1 MFGNCDQKKK
11 MPIISS
17 PNTNPLA
24 SMQSKNMIVASSH
37 QHQQQ
42 QQQPQQPQPQLKC
55 PRCDS
60 SNTKF
65 CYYNNYSLSQP
76 RHFCKACKRY
86 WTRGGTLRNV
96 PVGGSYRKNK
106 RMKRPSTS
114 TATAASTA
122 STTTSS
128 SPNNH
133 HQISHFSSMNH
144 HPLFYGLSDHMS
156 SCNNLPMIP
165 SRFSDSSKTSSSS
178 GLESEFL
185 SSGFSSLSALG
196 LGLPHHMSHDHTING
211 SFINSST
218 PSKPFLLSGL
228 FGSSVSSS
236 SSTLLQH
243 PHKPMNSGGEM
254 LGQSQLQ
261 TLASLQDLHVGG
273 NNDQDMN
280 KEGKLEQISGN
291 ISGFMS
297 SSSLD
302 PSNYNNMWS
311 NASVV
316 NGAWLDPTNNNVGS
330 SLTSLI

>member
-1 MFGNCDQKKK
+1 
-11 MPIISS
+11 
-17 PNTNPLA
+17 
-24 SMQSKNMIVASSH
+24 MQSKNMIIASSH
-37 QHQQQ
+37 QQQQ
-42 QQQPQQPQPQLKC
+42 PQQPQQPQPQLKC

-106 RMKRPSTS
+106 RVKRP
-114 TATAASTA
+114 ATTTTASTA

-128 SPNNH
+128 SPNNS

-144 HPLFYGLSDHMS
+144 HPLFYGLSDQV
-156 SCNNLPMIP
+156 NNLPMIP
-165 SRFSDSSKTSSSS
+165 SRFSDSSKTSSTS
-178 GLESEFL
+178 GLESEF
-185 SSGFSSLSALG
+185 FSSAGFNGLSALG
-196 LGLPHHMSHDHTING
+196 LGLPHHMSHHDH
-211 SFINSST
+211 SFINNST
-218 PSKPFLLSGL
+218 TNKPFLLSGL
-228 FGSSVSSS
+228 FGSSVSTS

-243 PHKPMNSGGEM
+243 SHKPMNNGSQM
-254 LGQSQLQ
+254 LGQSHLQ

-273 NNDQDMN
+273 NNDGIN
-280 KEGKLEQISGN
+280 KEGN
-291 ISGFMS
+291 TNGFMSSS

-302 PSNYNNMWS
+302 PSNYNNIWN
-311 NASVV
+311 NASLV

>member
-1 MFGNCDQKKK
+1 
-11 MPIISS
+11 
-17 PNTNPLA
+17 
-24 SMQSKNMIVASSH
+24 MQSKNMIVAPS
-37 QHQQQ
+37 HQQQ
-42 QQQPQQPQPQLKC
+42 QQQQQPHQPQLKC

-76 RHFCKACKRY
+76 RYFCKACKRY

-106 RMKRPSTS
+106 RVKRPA
-114 TATAASTA
+114 TATAASMA

-128 SPNNH
+128 SPNNPPH
-133 HQISHFSSMNH
+133 HQISQFSSMNH
-144 HPLFYGLSDHMS
+144 HPLFYGLSNHVS

-165 SRFSDSSKTSSSS
+165 SRFSDSSKTSSS

-185 SSGFSSLSALG
+185 SPGFSGLSALG
-196 LGLPHHMSHDHTING
+196 LGLPHYLTHDHTING
-211 SFINSST
+211 SFINNST
-218 PSKPFLLSGL
+218 TSKPFLLSGL

-243 PHKPMNSGGEM
+243 PHKPTNYGGEM
-254 LGQSQLQ
+254 MGQSHLQ
-261 TLASLQDLHVGG
+261 TLASLQHVGG
-273 NNDQDMN
+273 NTDDMK
-280 KEGKLEQISGN
+280 KEGKLDQISGN
-291 ISGFMS
+291 INGFMS

-302 PSNYNNMWS
+302 PSNYNNIWN
-311 NASVV
+311 NATVV
-316 NGAWLDPTNNNVGS
+316 NGACLDPTNNDVGS

>member
-11 MPIISS
+11 MPSISS

-24 SMQSKNMIVASSH
+24 IMQSKNMIVAPS
-37 QHQQQ
+37 HQQQ
-42 QQQPQQPQPQLKC
+42 QQQQAHQQQPQLKC

-106 RMKRPSTS
+106 RVKRP
-114 TATAASTA
+114 ATAASTV
-122 STTTSS
+122 SKTTSS
-128 SPNNH
+128 SPN

-144 HPLFYGLSDHMS
+144 HPMLYGLSDHVS
-156 SCNNLPMIP
+156 SCNSLPMIP
-165 SRFSDSSKTSSSS
+165 SRFNDSSKTSSS
-178 GLESEFL
+178 GLESEFF
-185 SSGFSSLSALG
+185 SSGFSGLGALG
-196 LGLPHHMSHDHTING
+196 LGFPHHMSHDHTAING
-211 SFINSST
+211 GFINNST
-218 PSKPFLLSGL
+218 ANKPFLLSGL

-236 SSTLLQH
+236 SSSHLQH
-243 PHKPMNSGGEM
+243 PHKAMNNGGEM
-254 LGQSQLQ
+254 MGQSHLQ

-273 NNDQDMN
+273 NNEDVN
-280 KEGKLEQISGN
+280 KLGKLGQISGT

-297 SSSLD
+297 PSSLD
-302 PSNYNNMWS
+302 PSNSNNIWN

-316 NGAWLDPTNNNVGS
+316 NGGWLDPTNNNVGS

>member
-1 MFGNCDQKKK
+1 

-37 QHQQQ
+37 

-106 RMKRPSTS
+106 RVKRPSNA
-114 TATAASTA
+114 TATAASTV

-128 SPNNH
+128 SPNNP

-165 SRFSDSSKTSSSS
+165 SRFSDSSKTSSTS

-196 LGLPHHMSHDHTING
+196 LGHPHHMSHDHTING
-211 SFINSST
+211 SFINNST
-218 PSKPFLLSGL
+218 TNKLFLLSGL
-228 FGSSVSSS
+228 FGSSMSSS
-236 SSTLLQH
+236 SSSPTLLQH
-243 PHKPMNSGGEM
+243 PNKPMNNGGDM
-254 LGQSQLQ
+254 LGQSHLQ

-273 NNDQDMN
+273 NNEDMKY
-280 KEGKLEQISGN
+280 KEGKLDQISGN
-291 ISGFMS
+291 INGFMS

-302 PSNYNNMWS
+302 PSNYNNMWN

-316 NGAWLDPTNNNVGS
+316 NGAWLDPTNNIVGS
-330 SLTSLI
+330 SLTSL

>member
-11 MPIISS
+11 MPIIQS
-17 PNTNPLA
+17 PNTNPPA
-24 SMQSKNMIVASSH
+24 SMQSKNMIVSPS
-37 QHQQQ
+37 HQQQ
-42 QQQPQQPQPQLKC
+42 PPQPQLKC

-106 RMKRPSTS
+106 RVKRPAT
-114 TATAASTA
+114 TTAASTA

-128 SPNNH
+128 SPNNPH
-133 HQISHFSSMNH
+133 HQISHFPSMNH
-144 HPLFYGLSDHMS
+144 HPLFYGLSDHVS
-156 SCNNLPMIP
+156 SCNSLPMFP
-165 SRFSDSSKTSSSS
+165 SRFSDPPKTSS
-178 GLESEFL
+178 GLEGEFP
-185 SSGFSSLSALG
+185 SSGFNGLG
-196 LGLPHHMSHDHTING
+196 LGLPHHMSHDQTING

-218 PSKPFLLSGL
+218 TNKPFLPSSL

-243 PHKPMNSGGEM
+243 AHKPMNNNGEM
-254 LGQSQLQ
+254 MGQSHLQ

-273 NNDQDMN
+273 NNEDVN
-280 KEGKLEQISGN
+280 KEGKLVEISGDMN
-291 ISGFMS
+291 GFMS

-302 PSNYNNMWS
+302 PSNYHNIWN
-311 NASVV
+311 NASVSS
-316 NGAWLDPTNNNVGS
+316 GAWLDPTNNIVGS

>member
-11 MPIISS
+11 MPIIKS

-37 QHQQQ
+37 Q
-42 QQQPQQPQPQLKC
+42 QQPPQPQLKC

-106 RMKRPSTS
+106 RVKRPA
-114 TATAASTA
+114 TATATA
-122 STTTSS
+122 PSTTSS
-128 SPNNH
+128 SSPH
-133 HQISHFSSMNH
+133 HQISHFPSMNH
-144 HPLFYGLSDHMS
+144 HPLFYGLSDHVS
-156 SCNNLPMIP
+156 SCNNLPMFP
-165 SRFSDSSKTSSSS
+165 SRFSDTSKTSS
-178 GLESEFL
+178 GLEGEFL
-185 SSGFSSLSALG
+185 SSGFNGLG
-196 LGLPHHMSHDHTING
+196 LGLPHHMSHDQTING
-211 SFINSST
+211 SSFINNST
-218 PSKPFLLSGL
+218 TNKPFLPSGL
-228 FGSSVSSS
+228 FGSS

-243 PHKPMNSGGEM
+243 PHKPMNISGEM
-254 LGQSQLQ
+254 MGQSHLQ
-261 TLASLQDLHVGG
+261 TLASLQDMHVGS
-273 NNDQDMN
+273 NNEDVN
-280 KEGKLEQISGN
+280 KEGKLDE
-291 ISGFMS
+291 FMS

-302 PSNYNNMWS
+302 ASNYHNIWNNT
-311 NASVV
+311 SVA
-316 NGAWLDPTNNNVGS
+316 NGAWLDPTNNIIGS

>member
-1 MFGNCDQKKK
+1 MFGNCDQRKK
-11 MPIISS
+11 MPSIIS

-24 SMQSKNMIVASSH
+24 SMQSKNMIVAPS
-37 QHQQQ
+37 QQQ
-42 QQQPQQPQPQLKC
+42 QQPQPQLKC

-106 RMKRPSTS
+106 RAKRPATATS
-114 TATAASTA
+114 TAASTMI
-122 STTTSS
+122 SS
-128 SPNNH
+128 SPNNPH

-144 HPLFYGLSDHMS
+144 HPLFYG
-156 SCNNLPMIP
+156 
-165 SRFSDSSKTSSSS
+165 FSDSSKTSSS

-185 SSGFSSLSALG
+185 SCGFG

-211 SFINSST
+211 GFINNST
-218 PSKPFLLSGL
+218 ANKPFLLSGL
-228 FGSSVSSS
+228 FGSSSPSS
-236 SSTLLQH
+236 LLQH
-243 PHKPMNSGGEM
+243 LHKPMNNGGGM
-254 LGQSQLQ
+254 MGQSHLQ
-261 TLASLQDLHVGG
+261 TLESLQDLHGGG
-273 NNDQDMN
+273 NNEDVN
-280 KEGKLEQISGN
+280 KEGKFDQISGN
-291 ISGFMS
+291 INGFMS
-297 SSSLD
+297 PSSLD
-302 PSNYNNMWS
+302 PSNYNNIWN
-311 NASVV
+311 NASDV

>member
-1 MFGNCDQKKK
+1 

-37 QHQQQ
+37 QQQQQQ

-106 RMKRPSTS
+106 RMKRPSTT
-114 TATAASTA
+114 TATTASTV

-128 SPNNH
+128 SPNNS

-144 HPLFYGLSDHMS
+144 HHPLFYGLSDHVS

-178 GLESEFL
+178 GLEGEFL
-185 SSGFSSLSALG
+185 SSGFSSLSSLG
-196 LGLPHHMSHDHTING
+196 LGLPHHMSHDHNING
-211 SFINSST
+211 SFVNNST
-218 PSKPFLLSGL
+218 TNKPFLLSGL
-228 FGSSVSSS
+228 FGSSMSSS
-236 SSTLLQH
+236 SSTLLQQQ
-243 PHKPMNSGGEM
+243 HKPINNGSDM
-254 LGQSQLQ
+254 LGQSHLQ

-273 NNDQDMN
+273 NCGDMN
-280 KEGKLEQISGN
+280 KEGKLDQISGN
-291 ISGFMS
+291 INGFMS

-302 PSNYNNMWS
+302 PSNYSSMWN

>member
-1 MFGNCDQKKK
+1 
-11 MPIISS
+11 
-17 PNTNPLA
+17 
-24 SMQSKNMIVASSH
+24 MQSKSMIVASSH
-37 QHQQQ
+37 QQPQQQ
-42 QQQPQQPQPQLKC
+42 QAHQPQPQLKC

-106 RMKRPSTS
+106 RVKRQATATS
-114 TATAASTA
+114 TTGASTA
-122 STTTSS
+122 SKTTSS
-128 SPNNH
+128 SPNNPN

-144 HPLFYGLSDHMS
+144 HPMFYGLSDHVRSCS
-156 SCNNLPMIP
+156 SLQMIP
-165 SRFSDSSKTSSSS
+165 SCFSESSKTSSS

-185 SSGFSSLSALG
+185 SSGFSGLSALG

-211 SFINSST
+211 GFINNST
-218 PSKPFLLSGL
+218 ANKPFLLSGL

-236 SSTLLQH
+236 SSSLLQH
-243 PHKPMNSGGEM
+243 PHKPMNSGGEVV
-254 LGQSQLQ
+254 GQSHLQ
-261 TLASLQDLHVGG
+261 NLASLQDLHVGG
-273 NNDQDMN
+273 NNEDVN
-280 KEGKLEQISGN
+280 KEGKLDQISGN
-291 ISGFMS
+291 INGFMS
-297 SSSLD
+297 PSSLD
-302 PSNYNNMWS
+302 PSNYNNIWN

-316 NGAWLDPTNNNVGS
+316 NGEWLDPTNNNVGS

>member
-1 MFGNCDQKKK
+1 
-11 MPIISS
+11 
-17 PNTNPLA
+17 
-24 SMQSKNMIVASSH
+24 MQSKNMIVASSH
-37 QHQQQ
+37 QQQQQ

-106 RMKRPSTS
+106 RVKRPA
-114 TATAASTA
+114 TANASAASTP

-128 SPNNH
+128 SP
-133 HQISHFSSMNH
+133 HQISHFSMNH
-144 HPLFYGLSDHMS
+144 HPLFYGLSDHVS
-156 SCNNLPMIP
+156 SSNNLPMIP
-165 SRFSDSSKTSSSS
+165 SRFSDSSKSSSSS
-178 GLESEFL
+178 GLESEFI
-185 SSGFSSLSALG
+185 SSGFSGLSGLG
-196 LGLPHHMSHDHTING
+196 LGLTHHMSHDHTING
-211 SFINSST
+211 SFINNST
-218 PSKPFLLSGL
+218 INKPFLLSGL
-228 FGSSVSSS
+228 FGSSVSSP

-243 PHKPMNSGGEM
+243 PNKPMNNGGEM
-254 LGQSQLQ
+254 LGQSHLQ
-261 TLASLQDLHVGG
+261 TLASLQDLHVGV
-273 NNDQDMN
+273 NNEDMN
-280 KEGKLEQISGN
+280 KEGKLDQISGN
-291 ISGFMS
+291 INGFMS

-302 PSNYNNMWS
+302 PSNYNNIWN

>member
-1 MFGNCDQKKK
+1 
-11 MPIISS
+11 
-17 PNTNPLA
+17 
-24 SMQSKNMIVASSH
+24 MQSKNMIVASSH
-37 QHQQQ
+37 QQQQ

-106 RMKRPSTS
+106 RVKRPSTA
-114 TATAASTA
+114 TATTV
-122 STTTSS
+122 STTSSS
-128 SPNNH
+128 SPNNS

-211 SFINSST
+211 SFINNST
-218 PSKPFLLSGL
+218 ANKPFILSGL
-228 FGSSVSSS
+228 LGSMSSS

-243 PHKPMNSGGEM
+243 PHKPMNNGSDM
-254 LGQSQLQ
+254 LGQSHLQ

-273 NNDQDMN
+273 NNGDMN
-280 KEGKLEQISGN
+280 KEGKLDQISVN
-291 ISGFMS
+291 GFMS

-302 PSNYNNMWS
+302 PSNYNNMWN

>member
-17 PNTNPLA
+17 PNTSPLA

-37 QHQQQ
+37 QQQQ
-42 QQQPQQPQPQLKC
+42 HQQPQQPQPQLKC

-106 RMKRPSTS
+106 RVKRPA
-114 TATAASTA
+114 TATAAASTA

-128 SPNNH
+128 SPNNP

-156 SCNNLPMIP
+156 SRNNLPMIP
-165 SRFSDSSKTSSSS
+165 SRFSDSSKTSSS

-185 SSGFSSLSALG
+185 SSGFSGLSAFG
-196 LGLPHHMSHDHTING
+196 LGLPHHMSHDHAISG
-211 SFINSST
+211 SFINNST
-218 PSKPFLLSGL
+218 TSKPFLLSGI
-228 FGSSVSSS
+228 FGSSMSSS

-243 PHKPMNSGGEM
+243 PHKPMNNGGEM
-254 LGQSQLQ
+254 LGQSHLQ

-273 NNDQDMN
+273 NNEDTN
-280 KEGKLEQISGN
+280 KEGKLDQISGN
-291 ISGFMS
+291 INGFMS

-302 PSNYNNMWS
+302 PSNYNNIWN

-316 NGAWLDPTNNNVGS
+316 NGAWLDPTNSNVGS

>member
-1 MFGNCDQKKK
+1 

-37 QHQQQ
+37 Q

-106 RMKRPSTS
+106 RVKRPA

-122 STTTSS
+122 STTTTTNSS
-128 SPNNH
+128 SPNNP

-144 HPLFYGLSDHMS
+144 HPLFYGLSDHVS
-156 SCNNLPMIP
+156 SRKNPPMIP
-165 SRFSDSSKTSSSS
+165 SRFSDSSKTSSLS

-185 SSGFSSLSALG
+185 SSGFSGLSSLG

-211 SFINSST
+211 SFINNST
-218 PSKPFLLSGL
+218 TNKPFLLSGL
-228 FGSSVSSS
+228 FGSSMSSS

-243 PHKPMNSGGEM
+243 QHRPMNNGGDIF
-254 LGQSQLQ
+254 GQSHLQ
-261 TLASLQDLHVGG
+261 TLASLQDLHVGV
-273 NNDQDMN
+273 NNEDMN
-280 KEGKLEQISGN
+280 KEGKLDQISGN
-291 ISGFMS
+291 TNEFMS

-302 PSNYNNMWS
+302 PSNYNSIWN
-311 NASVV
+311 NASAV